1 MHQFAED
8 SPIERRV
15 GDALTDREETVAVAE
30 GLTGGLVAALLTD
43 RPGASAY
50 LDRALVPYSYDSL
63 RELLALDRE
72 RLDAHG
78 VVSEPVTGDIARAAR
93 DTANA
98 TWGLATTGVAGP
110 DGGSAE
116 TTVGTA
122 FVGVAYAGPWGSES
136 STTTVAR
143 YEFDGDRAAVRE
155 RAARQALRDL
165 LAQVDEREGADADE

>member
-8 SPIERRV
+8 PPIERRV

-30 GLTGGLVAALLTD
+30 GLTGGLVSALLTD
-43 RPGASAY
+43 PPGASAY

-78 VVSEPVTGDIARAAR
+78 VVSEPVTADAARGAR
-93 DTANA
+93 DTAKA
-98 TWGLATTGVAGP
+98 TWGVATTGVAGP
-110 DGGSAE
+110 DGGSEE
-116 TTVGTA
+116 TPVGTA
-122 FVGVAYAGPWGSES
+122 FVAVADAAPWGTDASE
-136 STTTVAR
+136 TTVAR
-143 YEFDGDRAAVRE
+143 YEFDGDRATVRE

-165 LAQVDEREGADADE
+165 LARVAGRDD